1 MTNLTTH
8 FNLDELTRSQTA
20 TRLGIDNTPP
30 GSAQINLARLAEK
43 LEAIRTACGNRSVQI
58 TSGYR
63 SPALNARIGGSRTSA
78 HMEGRAAD
86 IVVRGMTPVQVARAI
101 ERAGIVL
108 DQLIYE
114 GTWVHVGIPRVGEVS
129 RGNVMTAIFE
139 PGKPVRYTR
148 GIVAAA

>member
-1 MTNLTTH
+1 MTQLTQH
-8 FNLDELTRSQTA
+8 FTLDELTRSQTA
-20 TRLGIDNTPP
+20 IRQGIDNIPP

-43 LEAIRTACGNRSVQI
+43 LESIRSACGHRAVQI

-78 HMEGRAAD
+78 HMDGRAAD

-139 PGKPVRYTR
+139 PGKPVRYR
-148 GIVAAA
+148 HGIVAAA